1 MPFAKAYQQQNRSEA
16 RRAHHVHLRVING
29 GQRNNESRG
38 EMRCS
43 RRIPMEC
50 YVKVRATE
58 SGEVFYAMSKDLSV
72 DGLAFIAQYVPR
84 YGELLEIQLQSPL
97 GANTKP
103 FKALVQVRRCSQT
116 GDNKAYE
123 IGTAI
128 IKVRQ

>member
-1 MPFAKAYQQQNRSEA
+1 MPFANAYQQQGRSET
-16 RRAHHVHLRVING
+16 RRAHQVHLRIING
-29 GQRNNESRG
+29 GQRSNEARG

-50 YVKVRATE
+50 YVKVRMTE
-58 SGEVFYAMSKDLSV
+58 SGDVFYAMSKNLSV

-84 YGELLEIQLQSPL
+84 YGELMEIQLQSPL
-97 GANTKP
+97 GANAKP
-103 FKALVQVRRCSQT
+103 FKALVQVRRCSQI
-116 GDNKAYE
+116 GDNKGYE

>member
-1 MPFAKAYQQQNRSEA
+1 MPFAKAFQPQNRSET

-29 GQRNNESRG
+29 GQRTHEARG

-50 YVKVRATE
+50 YVKVRTAE

-72 DGLAFIAQYVPR
+72 DGVAFIAQYVPR
-84 YGELLEIQLQSPL
+84 YGELMEIQLQPPPGSS
-97 GANTKP
+97 AKP
-103 FKALVQVRRCSQT
+103 FKALVQVRRCSQV
-116 GDNKAYE
+116 GDNRGYE
-123 IGTAI
+123 IGAAI

>member
-1 MPFAKAYQQQNRSEA
+1 MPFAKAYQQQNRSES
-16 RRAHHVHLRVING
+16 RRAPHVHLRVING
-29 GQRNNESRG
+29 GQRSNEARG

-43 RRIPMEC
+43 RRIPMAC
-50 YVKVRATE
+50 YVKARASD

-72 DGLAFIAQYVPR
+72 DGFAFIAQYVPR

-97 GANTKP
+97 GSNTKP
-103 FKALVQVRRCSQT
+103 FKALVQVRRCSQLE
-116 GDNKAYE
+116 DNKGYE